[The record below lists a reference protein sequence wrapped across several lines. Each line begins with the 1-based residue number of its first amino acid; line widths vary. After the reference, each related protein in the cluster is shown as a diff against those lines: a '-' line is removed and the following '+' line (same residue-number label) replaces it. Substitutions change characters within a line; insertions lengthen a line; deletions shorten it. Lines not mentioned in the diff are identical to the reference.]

1 MSPTSGRADGRAP
14 LEIRETG
21 IQSGFL
27 RRTPGSV
34 LLRQGGTRV
43 LCAAGFEERAPD
55 WLKGKGRGW
64 LTAEYGMLPRSS
76 DERIRRDR
84 RGVAGR
90 TAEIQRLIGR
100 SLRAAL
106 HLEGLGE
113 RTIQLDCDVIEAD
126 GGTRTA
132 AITGGFVSLALLL
145 EDARRR
151 RLLSGPVL
159 RRQIAAVSV
168 GIVRGELLLDLDHA
182 EDAAAEVDLNV
193 VQTASGDLI
202 EVQGNAEGKPFSRSL
217 LNEMLDAAATGIEIL
232 ARKQREVLAGIPLP
246 VE

>member
-1 MSPTSGRADGRAP
+1 MKRADDRGP
-14 LEIRETG
+14 LEIRG
-21 IQSGFL
+21 IGMQTGFL
-27 RRTPGSV
+27 RRAPGSV
-34 LLRQGGTRV
+34 LVRQGGTRV
-43 LCAAGFEERAPD
+43 ICAAGWDERAPD
-55 WLKGKGRGW
+55 WLKGRGRGW

-76 DERIRRDR
+76 GERIRRER
-84 RGVAGR
+84 RGVPGR
-90 TAEIQRLIGR
+90 TSEIQRLIGR

-106 HLEGLGE
+106 DLGGLGE

-151 RLLSGPVL
+151 RSFRPAL

-168 GIVRGELLLDLDHA
+168 GVVRGELLLDLDYA

-193 VQTASGDLI
+193 VQTSGGDLI
-202 EVQGNAEGKPFSRSL
+202 EVQGNAEGKPFSRTL
-217 LNEMLDAAATGIEIL
+217 LNEMLDAAALGIESL
-232 ARKQREVLAGIPLP
+232 VRKQREALAGIALP
-246 VE
+246 ETE